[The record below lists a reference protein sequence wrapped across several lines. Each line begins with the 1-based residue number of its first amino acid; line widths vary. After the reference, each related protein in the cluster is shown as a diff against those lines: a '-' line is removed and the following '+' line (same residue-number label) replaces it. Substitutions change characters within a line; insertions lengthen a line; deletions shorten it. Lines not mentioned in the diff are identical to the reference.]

1 MINMK
6 KPIFTGSA
14 VAIITPFTES
24 GVDFEKLEELI
35 EFQIKENTDAL
46 VICGT
51 TGEASTMPDEEH
63 KEVIKFAVEKVNKR
77 IPVIAGTGSND
88 TKHAVALTQYAESV
102 GADAV
107 LSVTPYYN
115 KTTQKGLYQH
125 FKIIAES
132 VKIPVML
139 YNVPSRTNLNIDP
152 QTVKALS
159 EIENIT
165 AIKECNLNQV
175 GEIINLCGD
184 DITVYSGNDD
194 QILPLLALGGKGVV
208 SVLANILPKE
218 THNLVASFLAGDIA
232 ESRRIQLKYL
242 DLIKA
247 LFVEVSPIPVK
258 AAMNLMG
265 MNVGNC
271 RLPLVE
277 MSEKNLNYLKDT
289 LKKYGLIN

>member
-1 MINMK
+1 MK

>member
-1 MINMK
+1 MIKMK

-35 EFQIKENTDAL
+35 EFQIKEGTDAL

-51 TGEASTMPDEEH
+51 TGEASTMPDNEH
-63 KEVIKFAVEKVNKR
+63 KSVIKFAVEKVNKR

-88 TKHAVALTQYAESV
+88 TKHAVELTQYAESV

-125 FKIIAES
+125 FKLVAES

-175 GEIINLCGD
+175 GDIINLCGD

-208 SVLANILPKE
+208 SVIANIIPKD
-218 THNLVASFLAGDIA
+218 THNLVASFLNGDVA
-232 ESRRIQLKYL
+232 ESRRLQLKYL
-242 DLIKA
+242 DLVKA

-271 RLPLVE
+271 RLPLVD
-277 MSEKNLNYLKDT
+277 MSEKNLIYLKDT
-289 LKKYGLIN
+289 LKKYSLI